1 MTPELQAGIASVLTP
16 AGRGAVATI
25 GVQGAHVAPRVS
37 RCFVSLSQHSLDDAP
52 LGRTLFGRWRS
63 GGSDPDQFGEE
74 LVICRTAAEELEIH
88 CHGGAAAIRAI
99 LTDLHDM
106 GFMEASWQ
114 EWVRTTRGRGTSRT
128 AQVMLADAL
137 TERTAAILLDQYR
150 GTLDSELRILSGVIE
165 RGHVEVA
172 IGRLQE
178 LLARAVIGLHLTRPF
193 RVALIGEPNV
203 GKSSLINALLGYERS
218 IVFAQAGTTRDV
230 VSALTAVDGWPLELS
245 DTAGLRASTDAL
257 EAAGMAK
264 TGEQLKSA
272 DLILWVR
279 DATKS
284 SDTTP
289 QFAPPHV
296 ERALVVWNKSDLL
309 LPTGDR
315 RRFADGL
322 LVSATTRSGLA
333 ELQGAMVAKLCPQS
347 PPPHA
352 PVLFTNEQVS
362 ALQET
367 LLSLQQGA
375 VNAAELILSRLATSP
390 E

>member
-1 MTPELQAGIASVLTP
+1 MMPELQAGIASVLTP
-16 AGRGAVATI
+16 TGRGAVATI
-25 GVQGAHVAPRVS
+25 GVQGANVASRVS
-37 RCFVSLSQHSLDDAP
+37 RCFVSLSQYSLENAP
-52 LGRTLFGRWRS
+52 LGRTLFGRWQS
-63 GGSDPDQFGEE
+63 AGSDPVQVGEE

-99 LTDLHDM
+99 LTDLREL
-106 GFMEASWQ
+106 GFIEVSWQ
-114 EWVRTTRGRGTSRT
+114 EWVRFACGCGTSRT
-128 AQVMLADAL
+128 AQIMLAHAL

-150 GTLDSELRILSGVIE
+150 GALDSELRILSGTIAD
-165 RGHVEVA
+165 GLVEVA
-172 IGRLQE
+172 IKRLQE
-178 LLARAVIGLHLTRPF
+178 LLARAAIGLHLTQPF

-230 VSALTAVDGWPLELS
+230 VSALTALDGWPLELS
-245 DTAGLRASTDAL
+245 DTAGLRDSTDAL

-279 DATKS
+279 DAAES

-309 LPTGDR
+309 LPTSDR

-322 LVSATTRSGLA
+322 LVSATTRNGLA
-333 ELQGAMVAKLCPQS
+333 ELQEAMVAKLCPQ
-347 PPPHA
+347 PPPPQA
-352 PVLFTNEQVS
+352 PVPFTNEQVS

-367 LLSLQQGA
+367 LLSLQQGD